1 MALRGEIRTKEAEQL
16 TAWRKANGLT
26 QADLARMLKVSRR
39 TVINWENDGTRLP
52 KRFWHLLTE
61 ADAQRIAAGRETSR
75 QRKAELDYWRK
86 AYRHYFTQFDGH
98 DAAIEAWSRPD
109 AIHHGVHA
117 MDYLARPENADI
129 LAALEATRK
138 ELEKA

>member
-1 MALRGEIRTKEAEQL
+1 MKTQPEAAQL
-16 TAWRKANGLT
+16 TEWRKANGLT

-39 TVINWENDGTRLP
+39 TVVNWENETTRLP

-61 ADAQRIAAGRETSR
+61 EDAKRIAAGREMSR
-75 QRKAELDYWRK
+75 QRKAEIAQWCK
-86 AYRHYFTQFDGH
+86 GYRVHFTQFGGH

-129 LAALEATRK
+129 LAALEETRK
-138 ELEKA
+138 DLESK